1 MLFPAYLL
9 LWGCLG
15 HEPLE
20 GCLSSSLAKHPIFQV
35 RVTYPVSSSPL
46 TCHPH
51 SCLLAAS
58 FVSLLTIHCISDLVI
73 RVSGCR
79 SLREVTGLRLW
90 LLFLKMSSAAA
101 SPLCPSCFYVPLC
114 AEPFPGTSTSAMVAA
129 CFSCPD
135 VVPRRAPCGTI
146 KVWGGLGQALMPSRR
161 GFSVWRLWA
170 S

>member
-1 MLFPAYLL
+1 M
-9 LWGCLG
+9 
-15 HEPLE
+15 
-20 GCLSSSLAKHPIFQV
+20 

-46 TCHPH
+46 TRHPH

-73 RVSGCR
+73 RVSACR
-79 SLREVTGLRLW
+79 SLGEVTGLRLC

-135 VVPRRAPCGTI
+135 DVPRGAPCGTI
-146 KVWGGLGQALMPSRR
+146 KVWGSLGQAFMPSCP

-170 S
+170 SSVRQFLDGHPWL